1 MSKPKILIVDDDS
14 KLSNLNRIILERL
27 GGYEV
32 REENRPFAAVH
43 TARDFKPDLF
53 ILDVDMP
60 GKDGGE
66 LAKELRRMPQFA
78 STPVLFVTS
87 LYSGAQAGLVSGW
100 QFLAK
105 PVDPQRL
112 VSTVRDLLPAKAA

>member
-1 MSKPKILIVDDDS
+1 
-14 KLSNLNRIILERL
+14 
-27 GGYEV
+27 
-32 REENRPFAAVH
+32 
-43 TARDFKPDLF
+43 
-53 ILDVDMP
+53 
-60 GKDGGE
+60 
-66 LAKELRRMPQFA
+66 
-78 STPVLFVTS
+78 VLFVTS

>member
-1 MSKPKILIVDDDS
+1 
-14 KLSNLNRIILERL
+14 
-27 GGYEV
+27 
-32 REENRPFAAVH
+32 
-43 TARDFKPDLF
+43 
-53 ILDVDMP
+53 MP

>member
-1 MSKPKILIVDDDS
+1 
-14 KLSNLNRIILERL
+14 
-27 GGYEV
+27 
-32 REENRPFAAVH
+32 
-43 TARDFKPDLF
+43 
-53 ILDVDMP
+53 MP

-87 LYSGAQAGLVSGW
+87 LYSGAKAGVVSGW
-100 QFLAK
+100 QFLSK

-112 VSTVRDLLPAKAA
+112 VSTVRELLPAKAA